1 MPKKKDID
9 FNKYK
14 DLASA
19 SKFGV
24 KKRVNNI
31 INLYSERK
39 IYNIK
44 TALNLLNELTDK
56 RKNVDLGVQRY
67 NEVIETHKKA
77 EPLNLRHKR
86 LRKEKVEKVEAQRLH
101 NKVLGELVERK
112 KLKSDLKIQNMFR
125 NTLVFDIVQ
134 TESALDKQVL
144 SFTLKPQRIGTNI
157 YTEDV
162 KTVLYKAYRAVA
174 KLLPKKTP
182 FYFYTEVDLKTSPH
196 DELLHLSAN
205 RHVGEACSD
214 AI

>member
-44 TALNLLNELTDK
+44 TALNLLNQLTDK
-56 RKNVDLGVQRY
+56 RKKNVDIGVQRY
-67 NEVIETHKKA
+67 NEVIEKHKKA

-86 LRKEKVEKVEAQRLH
+86 LRKEKVEQVEAQRLH

-112 KLKSDLKIQNMFR
+112 KLKSVLKIQNTLR
-125 NTLVFDIVQ
+125 NTLVFNIVQ
-134 TESALDKQVL
+134 TESAMDK
-144 SFTLKPQRIGTNI
+144 KR
-157 YTEDV
+157 
-162 KTVLYKAYRAVA
+162 
-174 KLLPKKTP
+174 
-182 FYFYTEVDLKTSPH
+182 YFP
-196 DELLHLSAN
+196 LH
-205 RHVGEACSD
+205 
-214 AI
+214 